1 MTTTYTSQF
10 DFPLSPCDKKQSGGD
25 FFNDLTK
32 KLKTAIYGA
41 KKDVKKPATKKP
53 ATKKPATKKP
63 ATKKP
68 ATKKPAT
75 KKPATK
81 KPATKKPATKKQ
93 ITRAKTPVKP
103 KKIVS

>member
-10 DFPLSPCDKKQSGGD
+10 DFPISPCDKKQSGGA

-41 KKDVKKPATKKP
+41 KKDAKKPTAKKPAAKKPTTKKATTKKP
-53 ATKKPATKKP
+53 ATKKPAAKKP
-63 ATKKP
+63 AAKKP
-68 ATKKPAT
+68 V
-75 KKPATK
+75 
-81 KPATKKPATKKQ
+81 
-93 ITRAKTPVKP
+93 TRAKTPVKP

>member
-10 DFPLSPCDKKQSGGD
+10 DFPISPCDKKQSGGA

-41 KKDVKKPATKKP
+41 KKDAKKPATKKP

-68 ATKKPAT
+68 AAKKPV
-75 KKPATK
+75 
-81 KPATKKPATKKQ
+81 
-93 ITRAKTPVKP
+93 TRAKTPVKP